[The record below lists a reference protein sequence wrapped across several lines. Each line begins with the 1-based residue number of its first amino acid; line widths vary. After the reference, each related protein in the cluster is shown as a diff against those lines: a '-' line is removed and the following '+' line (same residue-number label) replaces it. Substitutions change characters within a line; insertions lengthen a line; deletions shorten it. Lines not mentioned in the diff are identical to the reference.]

1 MCKIHCISY
10 SKDGSCLAF
19 AGKTGYRVW
28 AYEDCRC
35 MARCARHPPD
45 YTTCRS
51 AERCYIILGE
61 YLTTLFLLPGCYG
74 GWHWRLGP
82 HGPVYSST
90 PPHMTHRRPH
100 VTHSD
105 SIIGT
110 LPVTWEGRRARWLAA
125 TAVVLTVA
133 QLLYWHSHG
142 LDYQEFSLSL
152 SLSLWKTAIPTT
164 LPLFC
169 VQCLIILYTYS
180 VSIMPIHRFYFS
192 DLICTS
198 KHVVL
203 ITPFFFWETSQ
214 LASTFFLSLLLSL
227 TLSLCLYKTWKL
239 KHRSLNVQSRRM
251 VIVCLSKWRIV
262 KLSYIF
268 QITYFATNN
277 MWYVIQIL
285 TMNDCSGS

>member
-10 SKDGSCLAF
+10 PKDGSCLAF

-152 SLSLWKTAIPTT
+152 SLSLEDS
-164 LPLFC
+164 
-169 VQCLIILYTYS
+169 YTYHSPAVLRTMPHNS
-180 VSIMPIHRFYFS
+180 VYVLSKYHANTPFLFFWS
-192 DLICTS
+192 DL
-198 KHVVL
+198 
-203 ITPFFFWETSQ
+203 
-214 LASTFFLSLLLSL
+214 
-227 TLSLCLYKTWKL
+227 Y
-239 KHRSLNVQSRRM
+239 
-251 VIVCLSKWRIV
+251 
-262 KLSYIF
+262 
-268 QITYFATNN
+268 
-277 MWYVIQIL
+277 
-285 TMNDCSGS
+285 